1 MFVSPNTSSS
11 LYAYWGQEH
20 GDSSLARAALT
31 DAYVLLY
38 QLPIPYR
45 LLGQQK
51 FMSVT
56 AGIFV
61 IVGFVLSCLRFR
73 RGTRKWLEIQVICV
87 TPCLLLI
94 ICDALSM
101 YPMTGRT
108 GLFLLP
114 AVVLVIMCTLQLI
127 INFLLHRTRQEIF
140 RPAVDIALVCMTL
153 LIACVG
159 IARQPTGALSVP
171 EEDVASTLFFLRA
184 NVDAEDLLWVH
195 ASCSESFKL
204 YKKIIGWEG
213 ASVKFGN
220 TGWPCCPRGV
230 PAIKGSGREDDVRR
244 DLNNAVPVN
253 FSGKVWLL
261 YTKRSAHWQFV
272 GIDESH
278 IAQSVFRERGC
289 RQESTPLFHNI
300 GVSLFSC
307 NPAS

>member
-1 MFVSPNTSSS
+1 VTPNTSSS
-11 LYAYWGQEH
+11 LYAYWEQEH
-20 GDSSLARAALT
+20 GDGSLTRATLT
-31 DAYVLLY
+31 DAYRLLH

-45 LLGQQK
+45 LLVQPK
-51 FMSVT
+51 FMSAAV
-56 AGIFV
+56 GVFLSL
-61 IVGFVLSCLRFR
+61 GFVLACLRFR
-73 RGTRKWLEIQVICV
+73 RGTRKWLEIQVICA

-94 ICDALSM
+94 ICDALSV
-101 YPMTGRT
+101 YPMTART
-108 GLFLLP
+108 SLFLVP
-114 AVVLVIMCTLQLI
+114 AVVLIMMCNLQLI
-127 INFLLHRTRQEIF
+127 INFVLHRARQEVL
-140 RPAVDIALVCMTL
+140 RPIVDIALVCMTL

-171 EEDVASTLFFLRA
+171 EEDVASSFSFLRA

-204 YKKIIGWEG
+204 YKKILGWGG
-213 ASVKFGN
+213 ASVEFGN

-230 PAIKGSGREDDVRR
+230 PAIKGSGREADVRR

-307 NPAS
+307 KPAS